1 MTSCP
6 YNPALNFANASPRER
21 LAGLVDAFCE
31 ILPPSELQHSP
42 QLQALGLPVAADDG
56 VVIGSG
62 YLNGQLLYLAAQDG
76 RFMGGSVGE
85 IHGAKLLGLCRLA
98 LQDRPA
104 ALVLLGDSGGVRLQ
118 EANAGLLAIAELL
131 RAVLEV
137 RAAGIPVLML
147 IGGQRGCFG
156 GMGLVA
162 YSANAI
168 VMSANARLGMSGPEV
183 IASACGRAEYDPADQ
198 AQIMA
203 TTGAQHRWE
212 QGDIVQLVSADI
224 ASFRAVLPE
233 LIQAYS
239 SAPSLS
245 LSSCRDEHQLLQ
257 RRLQAALLSDQ
268 LPATPYTAQTLH
280 DDPLLQ
286 VLLNVSASDWQ
297 LQGDAQLVH
306 GELSIMAKR
315 WTLIALR
322 RHAAIGVEL
331 AWQMAALVMQAV
343 QQQPQRPLLLLIDT
357 AGQRLRRQEE
367 MLGLPRFMAHLAK
380 SLQLARMADMPV
392 LALIYDQALSGAIVA
407 TGMMADQC
415 YALEDAQI
423 HVMAASAVA
432 SITGMSEDKVRTL
445 NKRDPGFA
453 PGVAHY
459 WAMGGIDAIWSQ
471 PTSELLLAALAKCAG
486 PDRRSSL
493 GQQRGGRR
501 LAQNIADAVLS
512 SAKRNQ

>member
-1 MTSCP
+1 MISAASSPTP
-6 YNPALNFANASPRER
+6 NFVYATPRER
-21 LAGLVDAFCE
+21 LSGLVDQFCE
-31 ILPPSELQHSP
+31 LLPPSAHQYSY

-62 YLNGQLLYLAAQDG
+62 YLNGQLIYLAAQDG

-85 IHGAKLLGLCRLA
+85 IHGAKMLGLCRLA
-98 LQDRPA
+98 LQERPA

-162 YSANAI
+162 HCANAI
-168 VMSANARLGMSGPEV
+168 VMSPNARLGMSGPEV

-203 TTGAQHRWE
+203 TTGAQHRLE
-212 QGDIVQLVSADI
+212 QGDVLQLVSGQIED
-224 ASFRAVLPE
+224 FRAVLPE
-233 LIQAYS
+233 LIQRYS
-239 SAPSLS
+239 SGAALT
-245 LSSCRDEHQLLQ
+245 LITCLDEHQLLRQ
-257 RRLQAALLSDQ
+257 RLQSALLSEQ
-268 LPATPYTAQTLH
+268 LAATPVTAHTLQ

-286 VLLNVSASDWQ
+286 VLLNFKAYDWQ
-297 LQGDAQLVH
+297 LRGDAQLVH
-306 GELSIMAKR
+306 GELSIAAKR

-322 RHAAIGVEL
+322 QHAVIGVEL
-331 AWQMAALVMQAV
+331 AWQMANLVLAAIQR
-343 QQQPQRPLLLLIDT
+343 QPHRPLLLLIDT

-380 SLQLARMADMPV
+380 CLQLARLADIPL

-415 YALEDAQI
+415 YALEAAQI
-423 HVMAASAVA
+423 HVMAAPAVA
-432 SITGMSEDKVRTL
+432 SITGMSVDRVRTL
-445 NKRDPGFA
+445 NGHDPGFA
-453 PGVAHY
+453 PGVTHY

-471 PTSELLLAALAKCAG
+471 PTAELLLQALL
-486 PDRRSSL
+486 RRSNADCRTWL
-493 GQQRGGRR
+493 GLQRGGRS
-501 LAQNIADAVLS
+501 LAQHIADAVLS
-512 SAKRNQ
+512 SAKRNE

>member
-1 MTSCP
+1 MTSRLS
-6 YNPALNFANASPRER
+6 NPALNFANASPRER

-42 QLQALGLPVAADDG
+42 QLQALGLPLAADDG

-162 YSANAI
+162 HSANAI

-212 QGDIVQLVSADI
+212 QGDIVQLLSADI

-233 LIQAYS
+233 LIQRYS
-239 SAPSLS
+239 SAAALTLS
-245 LSSCRDEHQLLQ
+245 QCVDEHQFLQ

-268 LPATPYTAQTLH
+268 LTATSCTAQTLQ

-286 VLLNVSASDWQ
+286 VLMNVSASDWK

-306 GELSIMAKR
+306 GELSIAAQR
-315 WTLIALR
+315 WSLIALR
-322 RHAAIGVEL
+322 QHAVIGVEL
-331 AWQMAALVMQAV
+331 AWQMAALVLQAV

-380 SLQLARMADMPV
+380 CLQLARMAEMPV

-415 YALEDAQI
+415 YALEAAQI
-423 HVMAASAVA
+423 HVMAASAMA
-432 SITGMSEDKVRTL
+432 SITGMSEDKVHTL
-445 NKRDPGFA
+445 NQSDPGFA
-453 PGVAHY
+453 PGVEHY

-471 PTSELLLAALAKCAG
+471 PTPELILAALANRAG
-486 PDRRSSL
+486 PDRRALL
-493 GQQRGGRR
+493 GLQRGGRR
-501 LAQNIADAVLS
+501 LAQYIADAVLS
-512 SAKRNQ
+512 SAKRN

>member
-1 MTSCP
+1 
-6 YNPALNFANASPRER
+6 
-21 LAGLVDAFCE
+21 
-31 ILPPSELQHSP
+31 
-42 QLQALGLPVAADDG
+42 LGLPLAADDG

-147 IGGQRGCFG
+147 IGGQLGCFG
-156 GMGLVA
+156 GMGLVT

-233 LIQAYS
+233 LIQRYS
-239 SAPSLS
+239 SAAALTLS
-245 LSSCRDEHQLLQ
+245 QCVDEHQFLQ

-268 LPATPYTAQTLH
+268 LTATPCTVQTLQ

-286 VLLNVSASDWQ
+286 VLMKVSASDWK
-297 LQGDAQLVH
+297 LHGDAQLVH
-306 GELSIMAKR
+306 GELSIAAQR
-315 WTLIALR
+315 WRLIALR
-322 RHAAIGVEL
+322 QHAVIGVEL
-331 AWQMAALVMQAV
+331 AWQMAALVLQAV

-380 SLQLARMADMPV
+380 CLQLARMAEMPV

-415 YALEDAQI
+415 YALEAAQI
-423 HVMAASAVA
+423 HVMAASAMA
-432 SITGMSEDKVRTL
+432 SITGMSEDKVHTL
-445 NKRDPGFA
+445 NQSDPGFA
-453 PGVAHY
+453 PGVEHY

-471 PTSELLLAALAKCAG
+471 PTPELILAALANRAG
-486 PDRRSSL
+486 PDRRALL
-493 GQQRGGRR
+493 GLQRGGRR